1 MKIVLVS
8 RRYSRAHTI
17 SLSKATIALLS
28 LCFVGMPMGL
38 GYLTFYMS
46 AEQAAV
52 QADKD
57 ALIALQGEL
66 NEQREEL
73 SEVERNARDKLAAMT
88 IKLAEMQAQML
99 RLDALGERL
108 TDMADMDDG
117 EFDFSQKPAF
127 GGPELALQEFND
139 NETTVFNAIEHLSSK
154 VDSKGKQLEVL
165 ESLLSNSK
173 IKNDVS
179 LTGRPI
185 VKGWLSSKYGYRV
198 DPFNGNKAWHGGV
211 DFAGKF
217 GSDVVTVGSGV
228 VTWSG
233 DRYGYG
239 QMVEVNHGNGYV
251 SRYAHNSENFVV
263 PGEIVK
269 KGQVIAAMGS
279 SGRSTGPHVHFEV
292 YKHGRTVDPA
302 TYIHRTH
309 R

>member
-17 SLSKATIALLS
+17 SLSKATLALLS
-28 LCFVGMPMGL
+28 LCFVGVPVGL
-38 GYLTFYMS
+38 GYLTFQMS
-46 AEQAAV
+46 AEQAAA
-52 QADKD
+52 QADKE
-57 ALIALQGEL
+57 ALVALQGEL
-66 NEQREEL
+66 NLQRQEL
-73 SEVERNARDKLAAMT
+73 NDVEREARDKLAAMT
-88 IKLAEMQAQML
+88 IKLAEMQAQVL

-127 GGPELALQEFND
+127 GGPELVSEAFDESESSVLA
-139 NETTVFNAIEHLSSK
+139 AIEELSHK

-165 ESLLSNSK
+165 ESLLSNNK
-173 IKNDVS
+173 IQSDVS
-179 LTGRPI
+179 LTGRP
-185 VKGWLSSKYGYRV
+185 VAKGWLSSQYGYRI
-198 DPFNGNKAWHGGV
+198 DPFHGNKAWHSGV

-217 GSDVVTVGSGV
+217 GSDVIAVGSGV

-251 SRYAHNSENFVV
+251 SRYAHNSENYVV

>member
-8 RRYSRAHTI
+8 RHCSRAHTL
-17 SLSKATIALLS
+17 SFSKATLALLS
-28 LCFVGMPMGL
+28 LCFVGMPVGL
-38 GYLTFYMS
+38 GYLSFQATS
-46 AEQAAV
+46 EQAAV
-52 QADKD
+52 NADKE
-57 ALIALQGEL
+57 AFIALQTEL
-66 NEQREEL
+66 QAQRDEL
-73 SEVERNARDKLAAMT
+73 QDVERKARDKLAAMT
-88 IKLAEMQAQML
+88 IKLAEMQAQVL

-108 TDMADMDDG
+108 TSMADIDDG

-127 GGPELALQEFND
+127 GGPELTPQEFN
-139 NETTVFNAIEHLSSK
+139 ESEASVLTAIEQLSSK

-165 ESLLSNSK
+165 ESLLSNNK
-173 IKNDVS
+173 IQKEVR

-185 VKGWLSSKYGYRV
+185 SKGWLSSPYGYRT
-198 DPFNGNKAWHGGV
+198 DPFHGNKAWHSGV
-211 DFAGKF
+211 DFAGKL
-217 GSDVVTVGSGV
+217 GSDVVAVGSGV

-233 DRYGYG
+233 ERYGYG

>member
-17 SLSKATIALLS
+17 SLSRATLALLS
-28 LCFVGMPMGL
+28 LCFVSMPVGL
-38 GYLTFYMS
+38 GYLTYQMS
-46 AEQAAV
+46 AEQAAA
-52 QADKD
+52 QADQE
-57 ALIALQGEL
+57 ALVALQTEL
-66 NEQREEL
+66 QEQREEL
-73 SEVERNARDKLAAMT
+73 TDVEREARDKLAAMT
-88 IKLAEMQAQML
+88 IKLAEMQAQVL

-127 GGPELALQEFND
+127 GGPELVPQEFN
-139 NETTVFNAIEHLSSK
+139 ESESSVLAAIEQLSSK

-165 ESLLSNSK
+165 ESLLSNNK
-173 IKNDVS
+173 IQKEVT

-185 VKGWLSSKYGYRV
+185 VKGWLSSHYGYRT
-198 DPFNGNKAWHGGV
+198 DPFNGNKAWHAGI

-217 GSDVVTVGSGV
+217 GSDVVAVGSGV

-233 DRYGYG
+233 ERYGYG

-251 SRYAHNSENFVV
+251 SRYAHNSENYVV

-269 KGQVIAAMGS
+269 KGQAIAAMGS

-302 TYIHRTH
+302 TYINRTH